1 MRSIWIFFKDLI
13 LLLRDKQALLTMI
26 AMPLILIGILGMAFS
41 NLFAESDTTSD
52 VKVASFELAVVDLDQ
67 STYSTGITNELLDQY
82 LNDYIDLQ
90 MMSLAEMELALAQA
104 TVEQALIIPA
114 GFEASINSGEQAAVT
129 LITAGTSTYPALIL
143 NSALLQYSM
152 TNAGI
157 EASIAVLTEHYAQQP
172 PEAGM
177 MTPEQSAANGQPA
190 ANAGTI
196 APGGQPTPSLPA
208 VSEGTLATGGQLAPD
223 LPAADELQQQAE
235 QTVPLH
241 IENVRGSAETV
252 SSFQYYAVAM
262 AVMFLLMTVVIL
274 VGTMIEEKNE
284 SVYDRQLTTML
295 QPWQYMLGKFIGL
308 FLISNLQ
315 LLVIVAGTA
324 LLFGV
329 NWGNSTLGL
338 MLTML
343 SFTLSTSGLGVFVG
357 SFIQKESVFT
367 NVGMIGT
374 QILAAIGGS
383 FVPIYLF
390 PEWMHIAA
398 KVVPN
403 ALALQMFL
411 ELMSGGAAADI
422 WQEAA
427 IAAAVG
433 IALMLLAWLRLMKQ
447 GGERRV

>member
-41 NLFAESDTTSD
+41 NLFSESDTTSD

-67 STYSTGITNELLDQY
+67 STYSTRITNELLDQY

-90 MMSLAEMELALAQA
+90 LMSLAEMELALAQV

-129 LITAGTSTYPALIL
+129 LITAGTSTYPELIL

-157 EASIAVLTEHYAQQP
+157 EASIALLTEHYAQQP

-177 MTPEQSAANGQPA
+177 MTPEQPA
-190 ANAGTI
+190 ADAGTR
-196 APGGQPTPSLPA
+196 APGGQPAS
-208 VSEGTLATGGQLAPD
+208 D
-223 LPAADELQQQAE
+223 LPAAAELQQQAE

-241 IENVRGSAETV
+241 IENVRGSSETV

-274 VGTMIEEKNE
+274 IGSMIEEKNE
-284 SVYDRQLTTML
+284 PVYDRQLTTML

-343 SFTLSTSGLGVFVG
+343 SFTMSTSGLGVFVG

-390 PEWMHIAA
+390 PEWMHVAA

-433 IALMLLAWLRLMKQ
+433 IVLMLLAWLRLMKQ

>member
-41 NLFAESDTTSD
+41 NLFSESDTTSD

-67 STYSTGITNELLDQY
+67 STYSTRITNELLDQY

-90 MMSLAEMELALAQA
+90 LMSLAEMELALAQA

-129 LITAGTSTYPALIL
+129 LITAGTSTYPELIL

-157 EASIAVLTEHYAQQP
+157 EASIALLTEHYAQQP

-177 MTPEQSAANGQPA
+177 MTPEQPAADAGARAPGGQPA
-190 ANAGTI
+190 PSLPAGDAGTR
-196 APGGQPTPSLPA
+196 APGGQPT
-208 VSEGTLATGGQLAPD
+208 SEQ
-223 LPAADELQQQAE
+223 PAAAELQQQAE

-241 IENVRGSAETV
+241 IENVRGSSETV

-274 VGTMIEEKNE
+274 IGSMIEEKNE
-284 SVYDRQLTTML
+284 PVYDRQLTTML

-343 SFTLSTSGLGVFVG
+343 SFTMSTSGLGVFVG

-390 PEWMHIAA
+390 PEWMHVAA

-433 IALMLLAWLRLMKQ
+433 IVLMLLAWLRLMKQ